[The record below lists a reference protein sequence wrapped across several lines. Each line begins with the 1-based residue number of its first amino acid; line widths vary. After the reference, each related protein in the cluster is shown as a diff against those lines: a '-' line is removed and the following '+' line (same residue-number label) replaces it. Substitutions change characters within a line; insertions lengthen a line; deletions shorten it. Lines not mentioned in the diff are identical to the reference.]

1 MKCDVCFIVPAL
13 RPKFKEES
21 IGTLLLAKK
30 AILEGFKV
38 QIVRYWEANVS
49 PQEDYY
55 IFKCNLINYILSKE
69 PKVVSF
75 YCRCEEYHICIDLAK
90 EIKEKDEKIKILF
103 GGPQAELV
111 AIETIQKFSWID
123 YVLCSEGENTIVP
136 MLNFLNR
143 NEGENIKVKDI
154 PGLTYRNN
162 SGDVLQNNFPEL
174 LCDQYVR
181 EYQYYDLIES
191 SILEKA
197 QSVQIDVGR
206 GCPYACTFCS
216 TKTFWKRKFRL
227 RSVDNILDEIEYVIN
242 TYGITDFDFKHDL
255 FTANK
260 RRVLD
265 FCSAL
270 RERKLSISWGCDSR
284 LDTIDK
290 DLIDI
295 MCECGMN
302 RIFFGV
308 ETGSERMQKL
318 INKNL
323 KLKSGIEV
331 ISHCI
336 TKGLHVTASF
346 IYGFPEE
353 TEEDLSQTLK
363 MIIEL
368 HNNGCNILTN
378 MCHIMNGTDLYYR
391 YGRDLVI
398 TKNISY
404 NRSIIAF
411 EELYE
416 LISNNRDIFPN
427 FYDYPTELRK
437 SMTYLDIYRFAL
449 LYCKKCMPEA
459 HLFLQAHDYGTLA
472 MYKKFCNAN
481 FDIITEGD
489 IPSNGDPNKM
499 LSKLKRLP
507 DSVYIQ
513 LIKNLVTLI
522 NGK

>member
-1 MKCDVCFIVPAL
+1 M
-13 RPKFKEES
+13 
-21 IGTLLLAKK
+21 
-30 AILEGFKV
+30 
-38 QIVRYWEANVS
+38 
-49 PQEDYY
+49 
-55 IFKCNLINYILSKE
+55 
-69 PKVVSF
+69 
-75 YCRCEEYHICIDLAK
+75 
-90 EIKEKDEKIKILF
+90 
-103 GGPQAELV
+103 
-111 AIETIQKFSWID
+111 
-123 YVLCSEGENTIVP
+123 
-136 MLNFLNR
+136 
-143 NEGENIKVKDI
+143 
-154 PGLTYRNN
+154 
-162 SGDVLQNNFPEL
+162 
-174 LCDQYVR
+174 
-181 EYQYYDLIES
+181 
-191 SILEKA
+191 
-197 QSVQIDVGR
+197 
-206 GCPYACTFCS
+206 
-216 TKTFWKRKFRL
+216 

-270 RERKLSISWGCDSR
+270 RKRKLSISWGCDSR

-290 DLIDI
+290 NLIDI

-323 KLKSGIEV
+323 KLKSGVEV
-331 ISHCI
+331 INHCI

-378 MCHIMNGTDLYYR
+378 MCHIMNGTDLYNR
-391 YGRDLVI
+391 YGRALVI
-398 TKNISY
+398 TENISY

-411 EELYE
+411 EELYG

-437 SMTYLDIYRFAL
+437 SMAYLDIYRFAL
-449 LYCKKCMPEA
+449 LYCKIHMPEE
-459 HLFLQAHDYGTLA
+459 HLFLQAHNYGSLD

-481 FDIITEGD
+481 SDIISEGD
-489 IPSNGDPNKM
+489 ISSNGDPNKM
-499 LSKLKRLP
+499 ISKMKRLP
-507 DSVYIQ
+507 DLVYNQ